1 MAVIVVI
8 FKLGLGV
15 LKKLIFPMF
24 LFKVQAKLRESFARL
39 TEALQSREKQL
50 LRQIDV
56 LHSQQIALLQSQ
68 HSVPT
73 NCIT

>member
-1 MAVIVVI
+1 
-8 FKLGLGV
+8 
-15 LKKLIFPMF
+15 MF

-56 LHSQQIALLQSQ
+56 LHGQQIALLQSQ

>member
-1 MAVIVVI
+1 M
-8 FKLGLGV
+8 LLCV
-15 LKKLIFPMF
+15 LF
-24 LFKVQAKLRESFARL
+24 LLKVQEKLRESFARL

-50 LRQIDV
+50 LRQVDV

-73 NCIT
+73 NCTT